1 LPFSWIEKKMA
12 SAIKLGVS
20 TCLLG
25 EKVRYDGGHKHN
37 RYITQTLGQFF
48 DFVPVCPESECG
60 LGIPREAM
68 RLVGDVGNPRLIT
81 SKTHIDHTDKMR
93 LWASNR
99 LNALA
104 KEDLCGFV
112 FKKDSPSSGLH
123 RVKVYNDKGQPVNN
137 GRGLFAAAFTA
148 RFPRIPVEEEGR
160 LNDPVLRENFI
171 ERVFAMKR
179 WREAL
184 QRNRTMGNLVD
195 FHTREKL
202 FIMAHSLKHYR
213 EMGRLVA
220 VGKKIKTADLY
231 NRYEALLFKALE
243 LKGTASKNTN
253 VLMHI
258 LGYFK
263 KQLSADEKQEVL
275 ELIQNYRMGHLP
287 LIVPVTLMN
296 HFVRKYRQ
304 PYLSIQTYLNPH
316 PIDLQL
322 RNHV

>member
-1 LPFSWIEKKMA
+1 MT
-12 SAIKLGVS
+12 SAIKIGVS

-25 EKVRYDGGHKHN
+25 EKVRFDGGHKHN

-48 DFVPVCPESECG
+48 DFVPVCPETECG

-68 RLVGDVGNPRLIT
+68 RLVGDVNKPRLLT
-81 SKTHIDHTDKMR
+81 NKTGIDHTDKMMA
-93 LWASNR
+93 WTKNR
-99 LNALA
+99 LDQLQQ
-104 KEDLCGFV
+104 EDLCGFI
-112 FKKDSPSSGLH
+112 FKKGSPSSGLF
-123 RVKVYNDKGQPVNN
+123 RVKVYNQKGHPVNT

-160 LNDPVLRENFI
+160 LHDPMLRENFI
-171 ERVFAMKR
+171 ERVFALKR
-179 WREAL
+179 WRETL
-184 QRNRTMGNLVD
+184 DRRRTMGNLVA

-202 FIMAHSLKHYR
+202 LLMSHSQKHYR

-220 VGKKIKTADLY
+220 TGKQIKTRNLY
-231 NRYEALLFKALE
+231 DRYETLLNEALS
-243 LKGTASKNTN
+243 LKGTISKHTN

-275 ELIQNYRMGHLP
+275 ELITSYRSGHLP

-296 HFVRKYRQ
+296 HFVRKYSQ
-304 PYLSIQTYLNPH
+304 PYLSDQTYLHPH
-316 PIDLQL
+316 PLDLQL
-322 RNHV
+322 RNHA

>member
-1 LPFSWIEKKMA
+1 MV
-12 SAIKLGVS
+12 SAIKIGVS

-25 EKVRYDGGHKHN
+25 EKVRFDGGHKHD
-37 RYITQTLGQFF
+37 RYITQTLGQYFE
-48 DFVPVCPESECG
+48 FVPVCPEAECG

-68 RLVGDVGNPRLIT
+68 RLVGSVEHPRLVT
-81 SKTHIDHTDKMR
+81 NKSGIDRTEQM
-93 LWASNR
+93 LSWASGR
-99 LNALA
+99 LDALE
-104 KEDLCGFV
+104 KENLCGFI
-112 FKKDSPSSGLH
+112 FKKNSPSSGLY
-123 RVKVYNDKGQPVNN
+123 RVRVYNEKGNPVKT
-137 GRGLFAAAFTA
+137 GRGLFAAALIK

-160 LNDPVLRENFI
+160 LHDPGLRENFI
-171 ERVFAMKR
+171 EQVFALKR

-184 QRNRTMGNLVD
+184 KKKQSVGNLVE

-202 FIMAHSLKHYR
+202 LLMAHSPKHYR

-220 VGKKIKTADLY
+220 QGSQMTSAGLY
-231 NRYEALLFKALE
+231 NRYESLLIRALGLKA
-243 LKGTASKNTN
+243 TVSKHTN

-275 ELIQNYRMGHLP
+275 ELIENFRCGHLP
-287 LIVPVTLMN
+287 LIVPVTLLS
-296 HFVRKYRQ
+296 HFVRKYHQ
-304 PYLSIQTYLNPH
+304 PYLSHQTYLNPH

>member
-1 LPFSWIEKKMA
+1 MT
-12 SAIKLGVS
+12 SAIKIGVS

-25 EKVRYDGGHKHN
+25 EKVRFDGGHKHN

-68 RLVGDVGNPRLIT
+68 RLVGSIEEPRLVT
-81 SKTHIDHTDKMR
+81 NKSRIDHTDQM
-93 LWASNR
+93 LAWASDR
-99 LNALA
+99 L
-104 KEDLCGFV
+104 EDLEREHLCGFI
-112 FKKDSPSSGLH
+112 FKKGSPSSGLY
-123 RVKVYNDKGQPVNN
+123 RVKVYNDKGHPVNS
-137 GRGLFAAAFTA
+137 GRGLFAAAFTE

-160 LNDPVLRENFI
+160 LHDPMLRENFI
-171 ERVFAMKR
+171 ERVFALKR
-179 WREAL
+179 WREL
-184 QRNRTMGNLVD
+184 LKKKRSMGNLVD

-202 FIMAHSLKHYR
+202 LLMAHSQKHYR

-220 VGKKIKTADLY
+220 KGKQVKPNELY
-231 NRYEALLFKALE
+231 GHYESLLNDALS
-243 LKGTASKNTN
+243 LKGTISKHTN

-258 LGYFK
+258 MGYFK

-275 ELIQNYRMGHLP
+275 ELITNYRNGHLP

-296 HFVRKYRQ
+296 HFVRKYHQ
-304 PYLSIQTYLNPH
+304 SYLSDQTYLNPH
-316 PIDLQL
+316 PLDLQL

>member
-1 LPFSWIEKKMA
+1 MTT
-12 SAIKLGVS
+12 AIKLGVS

-25 EKVRYDGGHKHN
+25 EKVRFDGGHKHN
-37 RYITQTLGQFF
+37 RYITQVLGQFF
-48 DFVPVCPESECG
+48 EFVPVCPESECG

-68 RLVGDVGNPRLIT
+68 RLVGEVDNPRLVT
-81 SKTHIDHTDKMR
+81 NKTHVDHTVRMQQWAAGR
-93 LWASNR
+93 LDD
-99 LNALA
+99 LENA
-104 KEDLCGFV
+104 DLCGFI

-123 RVKVYNDKGQPVNN
+123 RVKVYNDKGQPVKN
-137 GRGLFAAAFTA
+137 GRGLFAAAFTR
-148 RFPRIPVEEEGR
+148 RFPRVPVEEEGR

-179 WREAL
+179 WREL
-184 QRNRTMGNLVD
+184 LEEKPTMGKLVD

-202 FIMAHSLKHYR
+202 LLMSHSQTHYR

-220 VGKKIKTADLY
+220 TGKALQPETLFSA
-231 NRYEALLFKALE
+231 YETLLFKALD
-243 LKGTASKNTN
+243 LKGTTSKHTN

-263 KQLSADEKQEVL
+263 KQLAADEKQEVL
-275 ELIQNYRMGHLP
+275 ELIDNYRGGHLP
-287 LIVPVTLMN
+287 LIVPITLMS

-304 PYLSIQTYLNPH
+304 PYLAQQTYLNPH
-316 PIDLQL
+316 PLELQL